1 MERILIVRLGA
12 MGDVVHA
19 LPAVTALRA
28 ALPNAA
34 IGWAIEERWA
44 ELLCANTDCTERG
57 GAMPLVDAIHF
68 VNTRAWRSAPLADGT
83 WEDVRG
89 TFRSMREMKYGVAL
103 DFQGSVKSAAV
114 AAFSGAERRVGSTRP
129 WEKVAAMSYTHPVEV
144 HSAHVV
150 EQALEIASAVAG
162 QHLHYQPPLL
172 PRDHK
177 DEHWAER
184 ELARRNLRDFVLI
197 TPGAGWGAKQWP
209 ASRYG
214 EVARDLAEHGLRALV
229 NHGPAEVELAKE
241 VEAASGGAAG
251 SIECSI
257 SELIALTRR
266 AKLVIGGDTGPVHL
280 AAALGVPIVALYGP
294 TDPKRTGPFGTR
306 AVVLRSAE
314 SQTSHARRSATEA
327 GLLAITSAEAV
338 KAARSLLE
346 ASRGA

>member
-1 MERILIVRLGA
+1 MERILVVRLGA

-28 ALPNAA
+28 ALPDAT
-34 IGWAIEERWA
+34 IGWAIEERWS
-44 ELLCANTDCTERG
+44 ELLCASDECEERG
-57 GAMPLVDAIHF
+57 HAMPLVDAIHF

-89 TFRSMREMKYGVAL
+89 TFRSMREMKYDVAL

-150 EQALEIASAVAG
+150 EQALEIASSIAG
-162 QHLHYQPPLL
+162 KHLHYQPPAL
-172 PRDHK
+172 PSDNA
-177 DEHWAER
+177 DERWADAVATDK
-184 ELARRNLRDFVLI
+184 LVLMN
-197 TPGAGWGAKQWP
+197 PGAGWGAKQWP
-209 ASRYG
+209 ATRYA
-214 EVARDLAEHGLRALV
+214 EVAMALAEHDYQVLV
-229 NHGPAEVELAKE
+229 NHGPAERELAEE
-241 VEAASGGAAG
+241 VFRDSERDAQPV
-251 SIECSI
+251 ECSI
-257 SELIALTRR
+257 SQLVALTRR

-280 AAALGVPIVALYGP
+280 AAALEVPVVALYGP

-306 AVVLRSAE
+306 AIVLRHPE
-314 SQTSHARRSATEA
+314 SETSHARVSETEA
-327 GLLAITSAEAV
+327 GLLAITTDEVV